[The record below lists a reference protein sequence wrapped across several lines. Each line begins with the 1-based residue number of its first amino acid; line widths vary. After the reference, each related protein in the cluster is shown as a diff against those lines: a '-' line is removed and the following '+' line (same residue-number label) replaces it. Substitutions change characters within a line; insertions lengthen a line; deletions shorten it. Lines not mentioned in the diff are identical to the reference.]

1 MKKHDTNSPRLLIS
15 IGAFH
20 AAALISHGTP
30 RHRRTSNVLLPTV
43 FDTAMSPSPEREQKK
58 ENQNFHPGE
67 SSKENNHVPPL
78 SFPIPHLVRN

>member
-1 MKKHDTNSPRLLIS
+1 MKKQDTNSPRLLIS

-43 FDTAMSPSPEREQKK
+43 FDTAMSPSPEREQKRK
-58 ENQNFHPGE
+58 SE
-67 SSKENNHVPPL
+67 L
-78 SFPIPHLVRN
+78 SNWGQLHNGGKR